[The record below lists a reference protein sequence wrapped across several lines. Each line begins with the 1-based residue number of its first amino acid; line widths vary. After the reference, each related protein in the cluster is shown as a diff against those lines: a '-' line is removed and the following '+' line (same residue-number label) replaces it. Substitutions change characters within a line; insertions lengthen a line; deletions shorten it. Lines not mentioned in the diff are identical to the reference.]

1 MSDINKVRCP
11 KFRKILFR
19 YKSNL
24 VVTDGQC
31 ELYTECPECRAYIQC
46 DLTSKDN
53 YKKKVSG
60 KEADEII
67 DKFNEDNGG
76 R

>member
-11 KFRKILFR
+11 KCRKILFR

-31 ELYTECPECRAYIQC
+31 ELYTECPECRAYI
-46 DLTSKDN
+46 
-53 YKKKVSG
+53 
-60 KEADEII
+60 
-67 DKFNEDNGG
+67 
-76 R
+76 